1 MLTIDSQ
8 PQSLKVLK
16 KKVKP
21 SKTPYLNQLPT
32 KQKKLKLNQSIQ
44 HIGPKEKTPRK
55 DPHLSSVNAY
65 EPAKKKVLKTSFA
78 AEQQRIGS
86 AKQAKGLQKVPDR
99 SKVEEADF
107 KTFGEN

>member
-1 MLTIDSQ
+1 
-8 PQSLKVLK
+8 VLK

-78 AEQQRIGS
+78 
-86 AKQAKGLQKVPDR
+86 
-99 SKVEEADF
+99 VE
-107 KTFGEN
+107 

>member
-1 MLTIDSQ
+1 
-8 PQSLKVLK
+8 
-16 KKVKP
+16 
-21 SKTPYLNQLPT
+21 LNQLPT

-78 AEQQRIGS
+78 AE
-86 AKQAKGLQKVPDR
+86 
-99 SKVEEADF
+99 
-107 KTFGEN
+107 